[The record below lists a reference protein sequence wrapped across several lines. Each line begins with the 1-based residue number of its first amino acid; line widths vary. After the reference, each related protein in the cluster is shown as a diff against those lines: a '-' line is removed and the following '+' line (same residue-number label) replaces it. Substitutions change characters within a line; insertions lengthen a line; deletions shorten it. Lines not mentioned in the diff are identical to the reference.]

1 MATLDTILVQ
11 LEKLNKLDGISISI
25 NNLAILYQDIVNKQI
40 QLEERVN
47 FLTDENKQLKNQVNK
62 VNSELDRINQQAL
75 NSNIEIAGVP
85 SEDLEDT
92 TEIAT
97 KLIDHLGF
105 SDKRIIK
112 SAYRKR
118 GKANTAGLPQP
129 IIVTITDKGQRDQ
142 ILVARRNK
150 EINSDIVLPNCS
162 PVNNRPVYINE
173 HLTERNKYLLARAK
187 ELKRN
192 NKVSAAFVRN
202 GFVIIKSNSDTTEI
216 RITNI
221 KQIDELNTKCGKGYC
236 AQSENIN

>member
-1 MATLDTILVQ
+1 MATLNDILLQ
-11 LEKLNKLDGISISI
+11 LGKLDKLDGIISSI
-25 NNLAILYQDIVNKQI
+25 NNLATSYDDILNKQL

-47 FLTDENKQLKNQVNK
+47 LLTTENIHLKTQVNK

-75 NSNIEIAGVP
+75 NTNLEIAGVP
-85 SEDLEDT
+85 SEDQEDT
-92 TEIAT
+92 KEIAI

-112 SAYRKR
+112 TAYRRR
-118 GKANTAGLPQP
+118 GKESTAGLPQP

-150 EINSDIVLPNCS
+150 EINSDIVIPNCTS
-162 PVNNRPVYINE
+162 GNNRPIYINE
-173 HLTERNKYLLARAK
+173 HLTKRNKYLLARAK
-187 ELKRN
+187 ELKRY

-202 GFVIIKSNSDTTEI
+202 GFVIIKTHSDTTEI

-221 KQIDELNTKCGKGYC
+221 NQIDELNT
-236 AQSENIN
+236 

>member
-1 MATLDTILVQ
+1 MATLDAILVQ
-11 LEKLNKLDGISISI
+11 LEKLNKLDGIIVSI
-25 NNLAILYQDIVNKQI
+25 NNLAISYQDILNKQF

-129 IIVTITDKGQRDQ
+129 IIVTITDKGKRDQ

-150 EINSDIVLPNCS
+150 EIKSDIVLPNCS
-162 PVNNRPVYINE
+162 SANNRPVYINE

-221 KQIDELNTKCGKGYC
+221 KQIDELNTKCGTGDC
-236 AQSENIN
+236 SQSENIN